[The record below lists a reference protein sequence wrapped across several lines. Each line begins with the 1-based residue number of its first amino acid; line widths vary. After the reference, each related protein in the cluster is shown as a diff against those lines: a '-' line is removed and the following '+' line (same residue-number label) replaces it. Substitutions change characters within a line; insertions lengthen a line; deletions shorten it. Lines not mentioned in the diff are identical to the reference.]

1 MNWFTQWAMEQINT
15 SNTMTDRGLNTQGAH
30 KTMNVLSLGM
40 GVQSTALYLMSA
52 LGQLPRIDFA
62 VFSDTGREMT
72 ETIRYL
78 EIVTLTCISR
88 ILLHGDRVVYI
99 GKTINFSVRKR
110 HHTTKE
116 RRLPAR
122 LLPNKKLSTDGE
134 CFAIQIRR

>member
-78 EIVTLTCISR
+78 DWLLEWRNKHNGPEIIVKNEMNLFRDLLTESKTGFSDIPVHIQGEDGKPT
-88 ILLHGDRVVYI
+88 IL
-99 GKTINFSVRKR
+99 KR
-110 HHTTKE
+110 QCT
-116 RRLPAR
+116 
-122 LLPNKKLSTDGE
+122 
-134 CFAIQIRR
+134 